1 MPVFNFVHWTK
12 ERGAYLE
19 ALGPIIPVKVAVPK
33 AMQEFLATNGKDIPS
48 AIRGMALIDTG
59 AFATAVDIAVFER
72 LGILPIDRIQ
82 TNTPHGDGISDVYP
96 ASITFPALRLT
107 DLQMERVIGCKLQ
120 WPGEKDS
127 DVLMLLGRDL
137 LKHFLMVY
145 NGVHSDVT
153 LSL

>member
-1 MPVFNFVHWTK
+1 
-12 ERGAYLE
+12 
-19 ALGPIIPVKVAVPK
+19 
-33 AMQEFLATNGKDIPS
+33 
-48 AIRGMALIDTG
+48 MALIDTG
-59 AFATAVDIAVFER
+59 AFATAVDVAVFQR
-72 LGILPIDRIQ
+72 LGVLPIDKIK
-82 TNTPHGDGISDVYP
+82 TSTPHGAGLSEVYP
-96 ASITFPALRLT
+96 ASITFPALQLT

-137 LKHFLMVY
+137 LKHLLMVY

>member
-1 MPVFNFVHWTK
+1 MPVFNFFHWTK
-12 ERGAYLE
+12 ERGLHLE
-19 ALGPIIPVKVAVPK
+19 ASGPIIPVTIAVPK
-33 AMQEFLATNGKDIPS
+33 AMQEYLSSTGKDTPS

-59 AFATAVDIAVFER
+59 AFATAVDVAVFER
-72 LGILPIDRIQ
+72 LGISPIDKIN
-82 TNTPHGDGISDVYP
+82 TSTPHGDGRSDVYP
-96 ASITFPALRLT
+96 ASITFPALQLT

-137 LKHFLMVY
+137 LKNFLMVY